1 MLRSVGARLFMSYL
15 AVVVVGLVAASITIS
30 GLLVNYENDV
40 LRLRLQE
47 LSAPL
52 LTAMASALRT
62 NQQPGAVVEALSEQA
77 SAANARL
84 LIISSNRRIL
94 VDSDS
99 SLTGQ
104 ALPAPTS
111 GNFGTF
117 TDRGDA
123 WLFQQQIFRANAGN
137 LAPATIVV
145 ARPRAAFADALRIL
159 IPPLVVSAIV
169 AAGFALIVAGLL
181 SRTITRPLR
190 ELVATVRRFAQGDY
204 RTRAALAGP
213 TEVAQLGGAF
223 NDMAAEIERAR
234 GSEQA
239 FLADISH
246 ELRTPLTSIQGFAQA
261 IAEGE
266 ATGAAITPAANI
278 TQRESRRLMRMVEGL
293 LQVARLQ
300 SGKPELAQE
309 RVEPAVLLASART
322 ALEPQASEAGV
333 AFDFSTAP
341 DVPALRGDPDRLSQL
356 FLNLIDNAV
365 KHSPRGGHVAVVATG
380 DDAGA
385 GAPVSGA
392 QRRVVVVRVRDE
404 GSGLPQGA
412 EKRLFRRFYRGEN
425 AQRDGAGL
433 GLAIA
438 QAIAEAHGGSITARN
453 VEGGRG
459 AEFTVRLPAA
469 P

>member
-1 MLRSVGARLFMSYL
+1 MLRSVGARLFLSYL
-15 AVVVVGLVAASITIS
+15 AVVLVGLVAASLTIS

-40 LRLRLQE
+40 SRLRLGE

-52 LTAMASALRT
+52 LTAMASALRS

-77 SAANARL
+77 NAANARL

-94 VDSDS
+94 VDSEGT
-99 SLTGQ
+99 LAGQ
-104 ALPAPTS
+104 SLPAPSS

-123 WLFQQQIFRANAGN
+123 WLFQQQVFRANAGN

-159 IPPLVVSAIV
+159 FPSLIVAGIV

-181 SRTITRPLR
+181 SRTITQPLR
-190 ELVATVRRFAQGDY
+190 ELVASVRRFAQGDY

-213 TEVAQLGGAF
+213 TEVAQLGSAF

-234 GSEQA
+234 GTEQA

-266 ATGAAITPAANI
+266 AAGAAITPAANI
-278 TQRESRRLMRMVEGL
+278 IQRESRRLMRMVEGL

-300 SGKPELAQE
+300 SGTQELAQE
-309 RVEPAVLLASART
+309 RVEPAVLLTSART
-322 ALEPQASEAGV
+322 ALEPQATEAGV
-333 AFDFSTAP
+333 AFEFSTSP
-341 DVPALRGDPDRLSQL
+341 DLPAVRGDPDRLSQL

-365 KHSPRGGHVAVVATG
+365 KHSPKGGHVVVVGSRDNGYA
-380 DDAGA
+380 
-385 GAPVSGA
+385 
-392 QRRVVVVRVRDE
+392 VVRVRDE